1 MFCQIYFVRERNTEI
16 IFYFKIMRQFIIKL
30 HRGGYQRNLSHTKI
44 IIKRTAVKCK
54 IKPAWHGEKKL
65 EILGKNWLFYI
76 RKILNQYIID
86 DCKGILFIKE
96 LVLLPVIFINKS
108 LLIYTNVFLNE
119 MSSTCLSFIKQ
130 KENSEQK
137 H

>member
-1 MFCQIYFVRERNTEI
+1 MGK
-16 IFYFKIMRQFIIKL
+16 IF
-30 HRGGYQRNLSHTKI
+30 
-44 IIKRTAVKCK
+44 
-54 IKPAWHGEKKL
+54 
-65 EILGKNWLFYI
+65 EILGEKWLFYI
-76 RKILNQYIID
+76 QKVLNQYIID

-130 KENSEQK
+130 KENSAQK
-137 H
+137 D

>member
-1 MFCQIYFVRERNTEI
+1 MGKNF
-16 IFYFKIMRQFIIKL
+16 
-30 HRGGYQRNLSHTKI
+30 
-44 IIKRTAVKCK
+44 
-54 IKPAWHGEKKL
+54 
-65 EILGKNWLFYI
+65 EILGEKWLFYI
-76 RKILNQYIID
+76 QKVLNQYIID

-130 KENSEQK
+130 KENSAQK
-137 H
+137 D